1 MTLNL
6 SGLTCLT
13 GMLETPEAS
22 GTFQPM
28 GSMLLAQGESIFQNP
43 LFLGPAAIF
52 LFMVV
57 LLVSLSPV
65 LETLVS
71 GYMSAADVQLHSLI
85 RMHFTKVNPNV
96 VVQAKVM
103 SAQAELDTN
112 RNTGIS
118 TRRLE
123 AHYLAGGNVMN
134 VINAIIAAH
143 RAEIPL
149 DFDQAAAIDL
159 AGRDVLDAVQTSVY
173 PKVIDCPDLNRSG
186 KSTLSA
192 ITKNG
197 IELRVRARVTVRT
210 NISTHW
216 WCD

>member
-22 GTFQPM
+22 GTFQPK

-57 LLVSLSPV
+57 LLVFFVARYWKLWFQA
-65 LETLVS
+65 
-71 GYMSAADVQLHSLI
+71 YMSAADVQLHSLI

-123 AHYLAGGNVMN
+123 ALWLVVM
-134 VINAIIAAH
+134 
-143 RAEIPL
+143 
-149 DFDQAAAIDL
+149 
-159 AGRDVLDAVQTSVY
+159 S
-173 PKVIDCPDLNRSG
+173 
-186 KSTLSA
+186 
-192 ITKNG
+192 
-197 IELRVRARVTVRT
+197 
-210 NISTHW
+210 
-216 WCD
+216 